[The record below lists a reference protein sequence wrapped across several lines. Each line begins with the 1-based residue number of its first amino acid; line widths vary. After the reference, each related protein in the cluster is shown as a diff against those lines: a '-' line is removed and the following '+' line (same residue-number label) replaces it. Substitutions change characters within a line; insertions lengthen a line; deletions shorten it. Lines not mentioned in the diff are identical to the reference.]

1 MSKLLVTKVSA
12 PCTLFLV
19 HHQRLPSG
27 MIDMQTELM
36 QCVAYGL
43 STDRLTPDPF
53 NLCSTHTSITQTQ
66 PLDMTL
72 STCTQLVW
80 STMARPALS
89 GTCPVKLLYGLG
101 HHAAAQFQGLGNLFI
116 LYAIFIW
123 SNNSFFFRSS
133 EEFFVMRS
141 GACPEGR
148 TGWHWPPLKICLAPP
163 CAPPTAQT
171 DHSITSAVREQSGCI

>member
-133 EEFFVMRS
+133 KNS
-141 GACPEGR
+141 LLWGQGR
-148 TGWHWPPLKICLAPP
+148 VQRGGRGDTGPPSKYAWPPLVPP
-163 CAPPTAQT
+163 QQRRL
-171 DHSITSAVREQSGCI
+171 IIV

>member
-123 SNNSFFFRSS
+123 SNNSFFLRSS
-133 EEFFVMRS
+133 KNS
-141 GACPEGR
+141 LLWGQGR
-148 TGWHWPPLKICLAPP
+148 VQRGGRGDTGPPQNMLGPPLCPP
-163 CAPPTAQT
+163 N
-171 DHSITSAVREQSGCI
+171 SADWS